1 MHFIPKEMESHAQEN
16 AGIQALACKLK
27 TKIVSITNSYIQLGK
42 DDPRRVL
49 HSLKVALAIT
59 VVSFIYYNDELFNQ
73 FKLNGIWAV
82 MTVVVVSEFTA
93 GGTLS
98 KVLNRGFATFLGGA
112 LAFGANELGKYIVGN
127 HVGPQFGSRAE
138 LIFVGLCVF
147 ILVAGATFTRFFP
160 RIKARYDYGC
170 MIFIMTVS
178 LVGVAGS
185 KEGYFEVAIVRLETV
200 LMGGAAC
207 AIISVFIFPVWA
219 GEELHNSTV
228 SNLEK
233 LAKYLEGFGDAYFGP
248 RYNGKAG
255 KRKENMSLPLEYKSV
270 LNSKGKEEALANFA
284 VWEPW
289 HGRFRFGF
297 NYPWKQYLKI
307 GNQARECACLI
318 EAINRQI
325 NSDIQPC
332 SEFQAKIKESCRRM
346 SAQSG
351 NALRELAIAIKTMT
365 EPYSSTETSLNASK
379 AAIRSLKTALKGL
392 SFDAPDLLAILPAA
406 TVASV
411 LVEVVKCVEKI
422 STSVHELSNLAHF
435 KTLEPLAKELKP
447 VFPIN
452 SVPNDDIDLDK
463 IIVIKLVPHPIHN
476 ETIPNGHV

>member
-1 MHFIPKEMESHAQEN
+1 MESHAQEN
-16 AGIQALACKLK
+16 AGVQALACKLK

-59 VVSFIYYNDELFNQ
+59 VVSFIYYSDELFNQ
-73 FKLNGIWAV
+73 FKFNGIWAV

-112 LAFGANELGKYIVGN
+112 LAFGAHEFGKYIVGK
-127 HVGPQFGSRAE
+127 HVGPRFRSRAE

-178 LVGVAGS
+178 LVGVAGPR
-185 KEGYFEVAIVRLETV
+185 EGDFGVAIERLETV

-233 LAKYLEGFGDAYFGP
+233 LAKYLEGFGDVYFGP

-270 LNSKGKEEALANFA
+270 LNSKAKEEALLPSP
-284 VWEPW
+284 EQP
-289 HGRFRFGF
+289 RKRIR
-297 NYPWKQYLKI
+297 KL
-307 GNQARECACLI
+307 
-318 EAINRQI
+318 
-325 NSDIQPC
+325 PC

-379 AAIRSLKTALKGL
+379 SAIRSLKTALKGL

-463 IIVIKLVPHPIHN
+463 IIVIKLVPHPMHN
-476 ETIPNGHV
+476 EPIPNGHV